1 MTNTNMNA
9 ELSIQI
15 QNWYFVLVFFF
26 FKSFK
31 SPDLITGD
39 FVERCFYALGAQD
52 GEVMLKIR

>member
-9 ELSIQI
+9 ELSIQM
-15 QNWYFVLVFFF
+15 QNWCFVLFFFF

-39 FVERCFYALGAQD
+39 FVDWCFYALGAQD